1 MKVICNTTPLIAL
14 SSIGLFNLLN
24 DIYGEICIPEAVFE
38 EVERGGG
45 IDVPKLGNI
54 QWIKIMPD
62 IRTYENSLLYQLD
75 VGERQV
81 ILHALRAPA
90 DLSLIDDRVA
100 RNIAEFLGLK
110 VKGTLGVLAEAK
122 RRGLIMS
129 FKKRA
134 LEMRDNGIY
143 FSERLI
149 KEIAEQINE

>member
-1 MKVICNTTPLIAL
+1 M
-14 SSIGLFNLLN
+14 
-24 DIYGEICIPEAVFE
+24 
-38 EVERGGG
+38 
-45 IDVPKLGNI
+45 
-54 QWIKIMPD
+54 
-62 IRTYENSLLYQLD
+62 
-75 VGERQV
+75 
-81 ILHALRAPA
+81 
-90 DLSLIDDRVA
+90 IDDRVA

-134 LEMRDNGIY
+134 SEMKDNGIY